1 MFGRLNCGCLKFFF
15 TFVHQIII
23 VIETKYI
30 DPKLRALNECTSG
43 KCLMPLKCVLVGV
56 WRK

>member
-30 DPKLRALNECTSG
+30 DSKLRALDECTSR
-43 KCLMPLKCVLVGV
+43 KCLMPSKCVLVGF
-56 WRK
+56 